1 MKNLGLSAE
10 HGFIY
15 KSKGQDNWK
24 YIVDSFDRDWRKSC
38 VNIIEPYTQ
47 RCEGSFL
54 EIKEFSVVWQYS
66 ECDQE
71 LGKAFASVITSELQ
85 VALKNKD
92 VKILN
97 GKGFVEVIA
106 LGINKGY
113 FVSYIIRERIRQKKA
128 PDFILCIGDDASD
141 EKMFRFLK
149 SKQKE
154 IKSFNQKAKLIGI
167 TVGKKPSEAD
177 YYVNN
182 PKDVQELINKLTL
195 KIAKS
200 VSTFD
205 IKKAALASQ
214 FQMEQELEEEENR
227 LVKESQKC
235 VNDY

>member
-1 MKNLGLSAE
+1 M
-10 HGFIY
+10 
-15 KSKGQDNWK
+15 
-24 YIVDSFDRDWRKSC
+24 VR
-38 VNIIEPYTQ
+38 
-47 RCEGSFL
+47 
-54 EIKEFSVVWQYS
+54 QYS
-66 ECDQE
+66 ECAQE

-106 LGINKGY
+106 LGINKRY
-113 FVSYIIRERIRQKKA
+113 FVSYIVKEKVKQQKP

-149 SKQKE
+149 MKQKE
-154 IKSFNQKAKLIGI
+154 IKNCNQKAKLISI
-167 TVGKKPSEAD
+167 TVGKKPSEAQ

-182 PKDVQELINKLTL
+182 VKDVQELINKLTL

-205 IKKAALASQ
+205 IKKTTALASQ
-214 FQMEQELEEEENR
+214 FQIEQEMEEEER
-227 LVKESQKC
+227 KVKES
-235 VNDY
+235 